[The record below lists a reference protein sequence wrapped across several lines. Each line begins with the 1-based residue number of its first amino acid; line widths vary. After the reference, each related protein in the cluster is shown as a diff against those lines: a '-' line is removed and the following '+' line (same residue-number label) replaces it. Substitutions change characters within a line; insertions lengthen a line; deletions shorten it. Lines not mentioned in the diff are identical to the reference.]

1 LVGFW
6 EFEPREA
13 VVELIG
19 SFRVWGRQCLVF
31 VNSHALALKLNLRVG
46 E

>member
-6 EFEPREA
+6 GFEPREA

-19 SFRVWGRQCLVF
+19 SFRVWGRPCPVF
-31 VNSHALALKLNLRVG
+31 DYSQAFALKLNLRVG